1 MRQFALALSL
11 DEHWFDD
18 KVDKHIS
25 TLQLSNYPDQKIP
38 PQLGQLRASAHS
50 DWGSLTILKTEDRPG
65 GLEVCTDDG
74 AWRPVPFVP
83 DTFIVNIG
91 DLMARWTD
99 DRWVSTLHRV
109 VNPPE
114 EKAHDSRRL
123 SLVFFHQPNYDAVIR
138 QIRPGAP
145 KYEPITS
152 GDYLRMR
159 IAQTFG

>member
-1 MRQFALALSL
+1 
-11 DEHWFDD
+11 
-18 KVDKHIS
+18 
-25 TLQLSNYPDQKIP
+25 
-38 PQLGQLRASAHS
+38 
-50 DWGSLTILKTEDRPG
+50 
-65 GLEVCTDDG
+65 
-74 AWRPVPFVP
+74 VPFVP

-109 VNPPE
+109 VNPPQ